1 MYACLSTER
10 GGGAYRRRVS
20 DQEKGRVASQKS
32 HPSAALAAR
41 LTISPINKHHAI
53 SRQVATS
60 GWRRILRGL

>member
-1 MYACLSTER
+1 M
-10 GGGAYRRRVS
+10 RRRLVR

-32 HPSAALAAR
+32 HKSAALAVR